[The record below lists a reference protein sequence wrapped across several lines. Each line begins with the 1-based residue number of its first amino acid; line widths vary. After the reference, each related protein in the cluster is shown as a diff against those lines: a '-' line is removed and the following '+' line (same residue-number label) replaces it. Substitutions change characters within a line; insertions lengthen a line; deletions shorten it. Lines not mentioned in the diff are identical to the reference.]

1 MTAQKPAAVLLGL
14 DTMQGLQAAR
24 ILAARGVPVI
34 GIVADRRHHT
44 ARTNSCRRV
53 IEVAR
58 DADLPAE
65 LARLGLALGSRAVL
79 IPCHD
84 RHVLMISAH
93 RNTLEQW
100 YEFVLPDHDVIEM
113 LMDKAKFAGFAQ
125 EHAIPTPITF
135 ALEPGDDIHEV
146 AEKMRYP
153 CAMKPSYRTSR
164 WVAATSAKGF
174 KIESPEK
181 LIDLYS
187 QYAPLADG
195 LLIQEWIEGD
205 PSHLYSFNGYFDRDG
220 RLLVSFIARKL
231 RQWPPDT
238 GQSSLGEEVREDAVL
253 DISTRLLEAASY
265 RGLAYVEVKKH
276 ARTGEYFVVEPNV
289 GRPTGR
295 SAIAEGGGVELLY
308 TAYCDALGSEL
319 PIARTQRYTGIKWI
333 HLRRDLQSVIATW
346 RRDRM
351 TPARWWRSFKGPK
364 VYAVWSARDPLPFI
378 FDLWEAIRTGLS
390 RSEG

>member
-1 MTAQKPAAVLLGL
+1 MTAEKPTAVLLGL

-24 ILAARGVPVI
+24 ILAAKGVPVI
-34 GIVADRRHHT
+34 GIVADRGHHT
-44 ARTNSCRRV
+44 ARTNSCRQV
-53 IEVAR
+53 IEVPR

-65 LARLGLALGSRAVL
+65 LERLGGRLGSRAVL

-84 RHVLMISAH
+84 RHVLMVSAH
-93 RNTLEQW
+93 RESLQRW
-100 YEFVLPDHDVIEM
+100 YEFVLPDHAVIAM
-113 LMDKAKFAGFAQ
+113 LMDKARFAGFAQ
-125 EHAIPTPITF
+125 EHAIKVPMTF
-135 ALEPGDDIHEV
+135 ALSSGHDIHEV
-146 AEKMRYP
+146 AARMRFP
-153 CAMKPSYRTSR
+153 CAMKPSYRTPR
-164 WVAATSAKGF
+164 WAAATTSKGF
-174 KIESPEK
+174 KIESAEE
-181 LIDLYS
+181 LMDLYS
-187 QYAPLADG
+187 KYGPLADEV
-195 LLIQEWIEGD
+195 LIQEWIEGD

-265 RGLAYVEVKKH
+265 RGLAYVEVKRH
-276 ARTGEYFVVEPNV
+276 AVTGEYFVVEPNV

-319 PIARTQRYTGIKWI
+319 PVDRTQRYTGIKWV

-364 VYAVWSARDPLPFI
+364 VFAVWSGRDPLPFI
-378 FDLWEAIRTGLS
+378 FDLWEAIRTGSS
-390 RSEG
+390 RSKG